1 MKDGFRMTAT
11 AVAMEYDQVDHV
23 MCGDSVEE
31 NGFARNGVQ
40 IISLLVPELIC
51 GFVFELSRTK
61 DTRRSCP

>member
-1 MKDGFRMTAT
+1 MTAT

-40 IISLLVPELIC
+40 IISLFVPDENRAIKRYHEFSIHIN
-51 GFVFELSRTK
+51 G
-61 DTRRSCP
+61 